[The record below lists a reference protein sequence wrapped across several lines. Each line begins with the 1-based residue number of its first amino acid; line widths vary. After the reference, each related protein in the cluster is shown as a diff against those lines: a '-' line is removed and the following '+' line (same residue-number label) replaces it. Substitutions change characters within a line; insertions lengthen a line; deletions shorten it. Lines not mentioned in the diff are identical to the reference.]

1 MTDSEAANALLSAAS
16 SEFGDGV
23 FVPQLGEPIRI
34 LDLAMHLI
42 ETHKQELHNT
52 PEIVFTALRPGDKL
66 EEVLIS
72 QRESWGEE
80 ALTNYAEN
88 SLRPVVSPLIPAK
101 DLDDAIDDL
110 RRSLQRRDLRDMLRT
125 VLRLVPEYRPSEV
138 ISAQLNATAVGANS

>member
-1 MTDSEAANALLSAAS
+1 
-16 SEFGDGV
+16 
-23 FVPQLGEPIRI
+23 
-34 LDLAMHLI
+34 LI

-52 PEIVFTALRPGDKL
+52 PETVFTALRPGDKL

-80 ALTNYAEN
+80 TSTNYEEN
-88 SLRPVVSPLIPAK
+88 TLRPVVSPAIPAK
-101 DLDDAIDDL
+101 DLDNAMDDL
-110 RRSLQRRDLRDMLRT
+110 RSSLQRRDLRDMLRT